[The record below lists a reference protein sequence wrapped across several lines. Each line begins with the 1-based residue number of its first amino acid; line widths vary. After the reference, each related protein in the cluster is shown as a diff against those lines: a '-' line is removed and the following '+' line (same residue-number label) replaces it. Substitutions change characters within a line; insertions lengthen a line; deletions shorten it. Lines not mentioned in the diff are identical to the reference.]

1 MSSIFS
7 VLNFL
12 LCPRRRIRHLQRE
25 IELYRHDLA
34 EYKEREIIS
43 RKIIEQQRKKIYNLE
58 LTIKMKKF
66 P

>member
-25 IELYRHDLA
+25 IELYRHDLS
-34 EYKEREIIS
+34 EYKEREVIS
-43 RKIIEQQRKKIYNLE
+43 RKIIEQQRKKIYDLE
-58 LTIKMKKF
+58 SAIKMKKF

>member
-12 LCPRRRIRHLQRE
+12 LCPWRRIRHLQRE
-25 IELYRHDLA
+25 IELYKHDLA
-34 EYKEREIIS
+34 EYKEREVIS
-43 RKIIEQQRKKIYNLE
+43 RKTIEQQRKKIYDLE
-58 LTIKMKKF
+58 SDIKMKKY